1 MTDYSKM
8 NHQTLYNYAHSGS
21 PDAMNNTATAWQ
33 NHSQALEQATSEL
46 QTNLTAIQSQWEG
59 AAADAYFQ
67 QSQDVATKMQTHADN
82 AANTSTAV
90 TNTANALTWA
100 RQNMPDPP
108 SWLEQQTANIDSNI
122 VTGAI
127 GFLTTDGAA
136 TVASEMAKHDIANK
150 HQQAI
155 STMTQLAAAYTSA
168 KSQLPTAAFVH
179 KDPSD
184 GQGNGNGSS
193 SSGGSPPVMPVP
205 IYPMSSAGVGGGIGS
220 GYPGDT
226 GSGHLGSGGTSRV
239 GVSGGSGSGVG
250 GGSTGGGPAIKVP
263 SFTNPGGETFTQGTG
278 AAGGTSAGGVSGS
291 SNSFGLPAESS
302 VGFSGGAGQ
311 YGGGIGSGGAA
322 GLGALGAGAGALGA
336 GEFGSGEGGSYG
348 GVGGYGS
355 RKFGTGTGATD
366 LGAGEGSGIWGGEGS
381 AGGAG
386 SRYGSKTVAAGE
398 GEVATGGAADA
409 QGQPGMM
416 GGMGGRGG
424 AGGSGEER
432 GNRAGFL
439 RQDPDYWYGDKQA
452 APPGG
457 VIE

>member
-8 NHQTLYNYAHSGS
+8 NHQTLYNYAHSGN
-21 PDAMNNTATAWQ
+21 PDAMNSTATAWQ

-100 RQNMPDPP
+100 RKNMPDPP
-108 SWLEQQTANIDSNI
+108 SWLEQKTASIDSNI

-168 KSQLPTAAFVH
+168 ESQLPSTLGSGH
-179 KDPSD
+179 WDDPNN
-184 GQGNGNGSS
+184 GNGNGTGNG
-193 SSGGSPPVMPVP
+193 SGTTPVAMPVP
-205 IYPMSSAGVGGGIGS
+205 IYPMGATGGGGAVGNAYPGGIGSGGHPGGEGVGGVGVGGGIGS
-220 GYPGDT
+220 G
-226 GSGHLGSGGTSRV
+226 S
-239 GVSGGSGSGVG
+239 G
-250 GGSTGGGPAIKVP
+250 GGSTRGGSGVKVP
-263 SFTNPGGETFTQGTG
+263 SFTNPGGDTFTQGTG
-278 AAGGTSAGGVSGS
+278 AVGSTSTGGVGGSPNPFGVPSESASG
-291 SNSFGLPAESS
+291 FGSR
-302 VGFSGGAGQ
+302 AGQ
-311 YGGGIGSGGAA
+311 YGSGIGSGSAA
-322 GLGALGAGAGALGA
+322 GFGAMSAGVGAIGA
-336 GEFGSGEGGSYG
+336 EGSGES
-348 GVGGYGS
+348 GGYGS
-355 RKFGTGTGATD
+355 GGYGARKLGTAAGGTD

-381 AGGAG
+381 GGTSG
-386 SRYGSKTVAAGE
+386 RYGSAAGVAGGSE
-398 GEVATGGAADA
+398 AATGGAEGA
-409 QGQPGMM
+409 QGEQGMM